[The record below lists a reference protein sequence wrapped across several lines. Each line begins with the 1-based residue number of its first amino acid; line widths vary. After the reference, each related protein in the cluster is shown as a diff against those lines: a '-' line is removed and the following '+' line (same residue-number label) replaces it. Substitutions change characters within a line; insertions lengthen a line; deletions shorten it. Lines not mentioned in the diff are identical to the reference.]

1 MSGAPTIVDVAAA
14 AGVSVRTVSR
24 VINRSPKVGARTRDA
39 IEQVIA
45 TLGFTP
51 SARAQA
57 LASGRSQLIGVIQGD
72 ENAHVL
78 GAIQRGIVEGC
89 ADSGHELL
97 VRPARLADPDIV
109 QQLTDF
115 ARRSRV
121 DGLIILSPV
130 SEVPGLPAALARL
143 GVPAVALAS
152 RPLEGYPTVL
162 VADDARA
169 TAAVGA
175 HLAGLGHRRVG
186 LVTGPA
192 ARASSQERATGFTGG
207 LAQSGITLDPTMIVE
222 GDYTFASGMAAGARL
237 LDGAHPPTAI
247 FACNDL
253 MAAGVLKAA
262 EQRGLAV
269 PDQLSVAGFDGAD
282 VAAMVSP
289 ALTTVRRPMRIIARR
304 ATHCLLAHI
313 RAASGAPVQER
324 IALELVIGGSTGP
337 VASQPER

>member
-1 MSGAPTIVDVAAA
+1 MSSAPTIVDVAAA

-24 VINRSPKVGARTRDA
+24 VINRSPKVGAATRDA

-45 TLGFTP
+45 SLGFTP

-57 LASGRSQLIGVIQGD
+57 LASGRSQLIAVIQGD

-78 GAIQRGIVEGC
+78 GAIQRGIAEVC
-89 ADSGHELL
+89 SDSGHELL
-97 VRPARLADPDIV
+97 VRPARVADPDIV
-109 QQLTDF
+109 QQLTGF

-121 DGLIILSPV
+121 DGLIVLSPV

-152 RPLEGYPTVL
+152 RQLAGYPTVL
-162 VADDARA
+162 VADDAQA
-169 TAAVGA
+169 SAAVGT
-175 HLAGLGHRRVG
+175 HLAALGHRRIA

-192 ARASSQERATGFTGG
+192 GRASSQERAAGFTRG
-207 LAQSGITLDPTMIVE
+207 LADSGIVLRPEMIVE
-222 GDYTFASGMAAGARL
+222 GDYGFASGMAAAARL
-237 LDGAHPPTAI
+237 LDGNAPPSAI

-269 PDQLSVAGFDGAD
+269 PAQLSVAGFDGTD

-289 ALTTVRRPMRIIARR
+289 ALTTVRRPMRMIAGR
-304 ATHCLLAHI
+304 ATRCLLAHI
-313 RAASGAPVQER
+313 GQTPAAPVQDH
-324 IALELVIGGSTGP
+324 IALELVIGNSTGP
-337 VASQPER
+337 APV

>member
-1 MSGAPTIVDVAAA
+1 MSAPTIVDVAAA

-24 VINRSPKVGARTRDA
+24 VINRSPKVGARTRDS

-89 ADSGHELL
+89 AGSGHELL
-97 VRPARLADPDIV
+97 VRPARLADSDIV
-109 QQLTDF
+109 AQLTDF
-115 ARRSRV
+115 AHRSRV
-121 DGLIILSPV
+121 DGLIVLSPA

-152 RPLEGYPTVL
+152 RRLAGYPTVL

-169 TAAVGA
+169 SAAVGT
-175 HLAGLGHRRVG
+175 HLAGLGHRCIG

-192 ARASSQERATGFTGG
+192 GRASSQERAAGFARG
-207 LAQSGITLDPTMIVE
+207 LAGSGITLDDKLIAE
-222 GDYTFASGMAAGARL
+222 GDYTFASGMAAAARL
-237 LDGAHPPTAI
+237 LDGPAPPTAI

-269 PDQLSVAGFDGAD
+269 PGQLSVAGFDGTD

-289 ALTTVRRPMRIIARR
+289 ALTTVRRPMRTIARR
-304 ATHCLLAHI
+304 ATRCLLAHI
-313 RAASGAPVQER
+313 RKVPGTPVQDH
-324 IALELVIGGSTGP
+324 ITLELVIGGSTGP
-337 VASQPER
+337 VAA

>member
-1 MSGAPTIVDVAAA
+1 MAGAPTIVDVAAA

-24 VINRSPKVGARTRDA
+24 VINRSPKVGAGTRDA

-45 TLGFTP
+45 ALGFTP

-97 VRPARLADPDIV
+97 VRPARIADPDIV
-109 QQLTDF
+109 QQLTGF

-130 SEVPGLPAALARL
+130 SEVPGLPAALAQL

-152 RPLEGYPTVL
+152 RQLAGYPTVL

-175 HLAGLGHRRVG
+175 HLAGLGHRRIA

-192 ARASSQERATGFTGG
+192 ARASSQERAAGFTRG
-207 LAQSGITLDPTMIVE
+207 LGDNGITLDRQLIVE
-222 GDYTFASGMAAGARL
+222 GDYTFASGMSAGALL
-237 LDGAHPPTAI
+237 LDAPQPPTAI

-262 EQRGLAV
+262 EQRGVAV
-269 PDQLSVAGFDGAD
+269 PGQLSVAGFDGTD

-289 ALTTVRRPMRIIARR
+289 PLTTVRRPMRIIARR
-304 ATHCLLAHI
+304 ATQCLLAHI
-313 RAASGAPVQER
+313 DKAPAAPVQDH

-337 VASQPER
+337 VAR

>member
-1 MSGAPTIVDVAAA
+1 MAGAPTIVDVAAA

-24 VINRSPKVGARTRDA
+24 VINRSPKVGAGTRDA

-78 GAIQRGIVEGC
+78 GAIQRGIVDGC

-97 VRPARLADPDIV
+97 VRPARPADPDIV
-109 QQLTDF
+109 QQLTGF

-121 DGLIILSPV
+121 DGLIVLSPV

-143 GVPAVALAS
+143 GVPVVALAS
-152 RPLEGYPTVL
+152 RQLAGYPTVL
-162 VADDARA
+162 VADDASA
-169 TAAVGA
+169 SAAVGA
-175 HLAGLGHRRVG
+175 HLAGLGHRRIA

-192 ARASSQERATGFTGG
+192 ARASSQERAAGFTRG
-207 LAQSGITLDPTMIVE
+207 LAENGIALDAGLIVE

-237 LDGAHPPTAI
+237 LAGPQPPTAI

-269 PDQLSVAGFDGAD
+269 PGQLSVAGFDGTD

-289 ALTTVRRPMRIIARR
+289 ALTTVRRPMRMIAQR
-304 ATHCLLAHI
+304 ATRCLLAQI
-313 RAASGAPVQER
+313 GAGPGAPVQEH
-324 IALELVIGGSTGP
+324 IALELVIGHSTGP
-337 VASQPER
+337 VAG